1 MAKAKKA
8 AGQTAAS
15 AGAQGTF
22 CYMLYFTEY
31 LAINESVHETDDYV

>member
-8 AGQTAAS
+8 AGLTAAS

-22 CYMLYFTEY
+22 CCVPFFTEY
-31 LAINESVHETDDYV
+31 LAINESVHETDNYV